1 MRLKKEPVQDK
12 LHFLFVSR
20 DIRIRRKNLKVVLEA
35 LSLLNGNCVRC
46 IVGNGKIV
54 KDDVVCH
61 GYVLREEVLQI
72 MALHIN
78 S

>member
-1 MRLKKEPVQDK
+1 M
-12 LHFLFVSR
+12 
-20 DIRIRRKNLKVVLEA
+20 VLEA